1 MSKRTKGEGTI
12 RKRSDGRWEGRY
24 VNCIGETK
32 YIYGKSK
39 NEVRNKLKNV
49 IYDYNTNTT
58 NHQEIRGDITLNL
71 WFKHYI
77 KIKQQMIKSQSINQ
91 IVLAFKNHISPIIG
105 EILMCEI
112 NANDIINLINS
123 LDVKEISETYKI
135 TVLRHAKAMFKFA
148 TEEGVIKKSP
158 FLYVK
163 VNDTGSTKCRRN
175 LTNKEIEHLFTIAR
189 TTDYQ
194 FYLMLCTLLF
204 TGIRVGE
211 LCGLKWNDF
220 NEDFSSIRIDE
231 SLTNK
236 KFENTT
242 KTRYSMRVVPLTEF
256 LKYEYIEFYKY
267 KNQPNINEYVYINR
281 RGTPFETQNIDSK
294 FKYLKTCTNQYYPD
308 DDFSDI
314 TPHCLRHTFATQ
326 GLKAGVSIKEIQE
339 LLGHASAT
347 TTLQIYTHVDYI
359 EKQHSISLIESNTN
373 TPIKRETDSND
384 KQLKE
389 KWFNTTRYGSKK
401 NSKMLNKA

>member
-135 TVLRHAKAMFKFA
+135 TVLRHAKAMFYN
-148 TEEGVIKKSP
+148 GIVI
-158 FLYVK
+158 
-163 VNDTGSTKCRRN
+163 
-175 LTNKEIEHLFTIAR
+175 
-189 TTDYQ
+189 
-194 FYLMLCTLLF
+194 
-204 TGIRVGE
+204 
-211 LCGLKWNDF
+211 
-220 NEDFSSIRIDE
+220 
-231 SLTNK
+231 
-236 KFENTT
+236 
-242 KTRYSMRVVPLTEF
+242 
-256 LKYEYIEFYKY
+256 
-267 KNQPNINEYVYINR
+267 
-281 RGTPFETQNIDSK
+281 
-294 FKYLKTCTNQYYPD
+294 
-308 DDFSDI
+308 
-314 TPHCLRHTFATQ
+314 
-326 GLKAGVSIKEIQE
+326 
-339 LLGHASAT
+339 
-347 TTLQIYTHVDYI
+347 
-359 EKQHSISLIESNTN
+359 
-373 TPIKRETDSND
+373 
-384 KQLKE
+384 
-389 KWFNTTRYGSKK
+389 
-401 NSKMLNKA
+401 